1 MVPATVDVLSPPPTR
16 PDEVAPTLAAPVAG
30 AAGTLAQPGQDLAS
44 AATVLPVDTS
54 AETPLARPAAAG
66 VRRRAAALE
75 GTVVAGR
82 FKVGARIGAGGMGTV
97 YLAEQTAVN
106 RKVVLKFLHPHLFN
120 KPDLIERFHREALAA
135 SKLTCPNTIVLYDF
149 GQTGAGMLYMAMEY
163 LEGRPLADLIASAG
177 ALPAL
182 RAIGI
187 TLQILSSL
195 EEAHEKG
202 IVHRDLKPENIML
215 VNRSGTTDFV
225 KVLDFGIAKLMGE
238 GEIERRDPE
247 VLRPDQSLD
256 RLTRDGAICGSPG
269 YMAPE
274 QVLSEAVDHR
284 ADIYAVGVI
293 LYEMLSGKRP
303 FQGKNLL
310 DLVDHATEGKIDSL
324 CDTRPDLALPR
335 RLDRL
340 VLSCLHKDPDARPA
354 SAAALTAALRQL
366 TPEVARQQQD
376 QERALMELVGIRR
389 RWTRHL
395 RWIAP
400 AVAALSAVGLVILL
414 LVGRGGGAEGTSLA
428 PGERVLVA
436 ASTPRVP
443 SWVEA
448 GRGRPVRGGRGAP
461 DGVRGEA
468 RDRASRETALKLA
481 LAEVLAGLADVPP
494 RFDREQERGRYDAD
508 LLRVHQVV
516 QGEGSA
522 PLLRGIS
529 TYWTK
534 VAVGSKQGEAATY
547 RYDAYAHARPLPE
560 ELSAALRR
568 LYAELRYDRYSF
580 LTDEAVRRKDCAR
593 AAKLSA
599 RVEEAIADLDVKKA
613 KRARLRFVLKLRMKC
628 CLGRPVDA
636 GAPASGDALVAPTE
650 AAK

>member
-1 MVPATVDVLSPPPTR
+1 
-16 PDEVAPTLAAPVAG
+16 
-30 AAGTLAQPGQDLAS
+30 
-44 AATVLPVDTS
+44 
-54 AETPLARPAAAG
+54 
-66 VRRRAAALE
+66 
-75 GTVVAGR
+75 
-82 FKVGARIGAGGMGTV
+82 
-97 YLAEQTAVN
+97 
-106 RKVVLKFLHPHLFN
+106 VLKFLHPHLFN

-135 SKLTCPNTIVLYDF
+135 SKLACPNTIVLYDF
-149 GQTGAGMLYMAMEY
+149 GQTEASMLYMAMEY
-163 LEGRPLADLIASAG
+163 LEGRPLADLIAGAG

-195 EEAHEKG
+195 EEAHDKG

-215 VNRSGTTDFV
+215 VNRAGTTDFV

-238 GEIERRDPE
+238 GEIESRDPE
-247 VLRPDQSLD
+247 VLPPNQPLD

-274 QVLSEAVDHR
+274 QVLGEEVDHR
-284 ADIYAVGVI
+284 ADLYAVGVI

-310 DLVDHATEGKIDSL
+310 DLVDHATDGKIDSL
-324 CDTRPDLALPR
+324 CDTRPDLAVPR

-340 VLSCLHKDPDARPA
+340 VLSCLHKDPATRPG
-354 SAAALTAALRQL
+354 SAATLTTALREL

-400 AVAALSAVGLVILL
+400 AVAALSAVGLVVM
-414 LVGRGGGAEGTSLA
+414 LVAGRGSRTEGTSLA
-428 PGERVLVA
+428 PGERVLVS
-436 ASTPRVP
+436 ASASRVP
-443 SWVEA
+443 SWIESARESSRPVLGGP
-448 GRGRPVRGGRGAP
+448 GRGGASGGFH
-461 DGVRGEA
+461 GEA
-468 RDRASRETALKLA
+468 RDQARRETALKLA
-481 LAEVLAGLADVPP
+481 RAEVLAKLADVPP
-494 RFDREQERGRYDAD
+494 RFDPDRERRRYDAD

-522 PLLRGIS
+522 SLLEGIS

-534 VAVGSKQGEAATY
+534 VAVGRKREQPAAY
-547 RYDAYAHARPLPE
+547 RYDAFAFSRPLPA

-580 LTDEAVRRKDCAR
+580 LTDEAVRRRDCAR
-593 AAKLSA
+593 AAELSA
-599 RVEEAIADLDVKKA
+599 RVEQAIADLDVKKT
-613 KRARLRFVLKLRMKC
+613 KRARLLFVLKLRMKT
-628 CLGRPVDA
+628 CLGKPGA
-636 GAPASGDALVAPTE
+636 GKPGPEDESVKPTE
-650 AAK
+650 ASR